1 MLLRTRLLVGLLV
14 LALLGMLAVGVGTY
28 AAVRSSLLA
37 RVDRQLVHARG
48 AVNRSVIHAGGSV
61 ETLLGTDRLRD
72 ISPPD
77 TFVQI
82 RDPAN
87 RIEATSRAGT
97 AQHPSQPPRLTALSG
112 TRAFAPGAGGSAV
125 VSFDT
130 RATRGSGRYRVQVT
144 SLPGN
149 AGILV
154 AAAPLDSVSE
164 TLDEL
169 RRVELVIT
177 GAVLAALALGAFVLL
192 RHGLR
197 PLERMAETASGIA
210 AGGLDTRIATV
221 DPHSEVGRLGLAL
234 NEMLERLQVAFA
246 GRDESEAQLRR
257 FVASAS
263 HELRTP
269 LTSIRGYAA
278 LFRRG
283 AHQRPDDL
291 AKAMARIE
299 SEATR
304 MSGLLDDL
312 LLLARLDERRPLERG
327 LVDLTAI
334 AHDAVRDALAREP
347 DDWITTR
354 SPERVFVVGDEQR
367 LRQVAAN
374 LLANA
379 QTHTPRGT
387 PIEVALAT
395 RGNLAVLTVI
405 DRGAGVA
412 PDHAPHIFERF
423 YTATP
428 AREDHDRTHTATG
441 SGLGLSIVAA
451 IVDAHGGTVMAA
463 RTPGGGATFE
473 VTLPLT
479 DAPTARQTAAIEVPG
494 PETR

>member
-1 MLLRTRLLVGLLV
+1 MLLRTRLLAGLLA
-14 LALLGMLAVGVGTY
+14 LTLLGMLAVGVGTY
-28 AAVRSSLLA
+28 VAVRSSLLA

-48 AVNRSVIHAGGSV
+48 AVNRSVIRAGGSV
-61 ETLLGTDRLRD
+61 EALRGTDSLRD

-77 TFVQI
+77 TFVQV

-97 AQHPSQPPRLTALSG
+97 VQHPTAAPRLTRLSS
-112 TRAFAPGAGGSAV
+112 TYAPAPGAGGSTV

-130 RATRGSGRYRVQVT
+130 GATRGTGRYRVQAT
-144 SLPGN
+144 ALPDD
-149 AGILV
+149 AGILIV
-154 AAAPLDSVSE
+154 AAPLDSVSE

-169 RRVELVIT
+169 RRVELAIAA
-177 GAVLAALALGAFVLL
+177 AVLAALALGAFALL

-210 AGGLDTRIATV
+210 AGELDRRIATV
-221 DPHSEVGRLGLAL
+221 DPRSEVGRLGLAL

-269 LTSIRGYAA
+269 LTSIRGYSA

-283 AHQRPDDL
+283 ADQRPDDL

-304 MSGLLDDL
+304 MGGLLDDL

-347 DDWITTR
+347 NDSITTR
-354 SPERVFVVGDEQR
+354 SPEPVFVVGDEQR

-374 LLANA
+374 LLTNA
-379 QTHTPRGT
+379 QSHTPHGT
-387 PIEVALAT
+387 PIEVALAN
-395 RGNLAVLTVI
+395 RGNMAVLTVI
-405 DRGAGVA
+405 DRGPGVA
-412 PDHAPHIFERF
+412 AHHAPHIFERF

-428 AREDHDRTHTATG
+428 SGEAQHTTQTATG

-451 IVDAHGGTVMAA
+451 IVDAHRGTVTAA
-463 RTPGGGATFE
+463 PTPGGGATFE
-473 VTLPLT
+473 VSLPLT
-479 DAPTARQTAAIEVPG
+479 DAPTAHQPTATTPPD
-494 PETR
+494 PEIR